1 MSENQ
6 YRILS
11 LLMTGL
17 LLAGSFFLGR
27 ETAQFVQGNTVQNRQ
42 RCIVLDAGHGGNDPG
57 KVGINGVEEKQLN
70 LEIALRV
77 KKYLEASDVQVVLTR
92 DSDDGLHDADAPN
105 KKVQDMR
112 RRVELIES
120 TAPDAVISIHQ
131 NSYPQEAIHG
141 AQVFYFS
148 KSKASQHLADKIQTG
163 IRTFVDTENKRETKP
178 NDSYYLLKKTSCP
191 IVIVECGFLS
201 NAKEAKLL
209 CESAYQDRIAWT
221 IALGINQYLNTMK

>member
-92 DSDDGLHDADAPN
+92 DSDDGLHDADASN

-148 KSKASQHLADKIQTG
+148 KSKAGQQLADNIQKG

-201 NAKEAKLL
+201 NAKEAKKL
-209 CESAYQDRIAWT
+209 CEDAYQDRIAWT